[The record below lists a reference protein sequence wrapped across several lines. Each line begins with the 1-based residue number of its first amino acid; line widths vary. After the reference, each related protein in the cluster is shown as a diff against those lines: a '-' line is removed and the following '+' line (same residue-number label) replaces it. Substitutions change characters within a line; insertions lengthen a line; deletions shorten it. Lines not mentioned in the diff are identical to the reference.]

1 MRARGIVVVTAAIA
15 LLSACGG
22 DGSDDSSAAGDG
34 DFCSVAYQLTESVDA
49 VVTNADEATFDK
61 IEATIDQARDRAPA
75 EIDEDLD
82 TLAEGFSNVRAVFA
96 QYDFDVDKVMAA
108 AADDPELFT
117 KLVTVDEGE
126 VEAAGNRVEAYV
138 KEHCGGA
145 TVTGATTPPSG

>member
-1 MRARGIVVVTAAIA
+1 
-15 LLSACGG
+15 
-22 DGSDDSSAAGDG
+22 
-34 DFCSVAYQLTESVDA
+34 
-49 VVTNADEATFDK
+49 
-61 IEATIDQARDRAPA
+61 
-75 EIDEDLD
+75 
-82 TLAEGFSNVRAVFA
+82 VRAVFA